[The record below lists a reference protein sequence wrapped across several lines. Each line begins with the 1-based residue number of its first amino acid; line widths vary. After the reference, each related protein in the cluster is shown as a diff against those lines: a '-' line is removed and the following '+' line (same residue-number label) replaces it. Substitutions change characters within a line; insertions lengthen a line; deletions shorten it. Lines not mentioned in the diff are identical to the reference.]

1 MERVVDRYIAFAV
14 DVSDALHMC
23 SKDDGARL
31 IRKMIIDGI
40 LVEETHRQDNQYAS
54 LVAKL
59 KLNPQLAARV
69 ESGALKLTLAFAA
82 KPAADS
88 KKAKKAPEKERQV
101 HCNNTSFVL
110 SCLGKDF
117 QWLSISYMA
126 ADQ

>member
-1 MERVVDRYIAFAV
+1 MIFFKINSV
-14 DVSDALHMC
+14 LTC

-59 KLNPQLAARV
+59 KVNPQLAARV

-82 KPAADS
+82 KPIADTR
-88 KKAKKAPEKERQV
+88 KAKKAPEKERKV
-101 HCNNTSFVL
+101 
-110 SCLGKDF
+110 
-117 QWLSISYMA
+117 
-126 ADQ
+126 ADHVGLDAF